1 MITIENFFEAT
12 VGTWHQIAE
21 IPASFTFFFKSGN
34 SEYYTN
40 KDRTVVC
47 RVSDHWG
54 SGIRE
59 CNWYLKGH
67 PRNNS
72 FLFSK
77 RNGGH
82 NFIGI
87 ITLAKLVDISNI

>member
-1 MITIENFFEAT
+1 MITIDNFFEAS
-12 VGTWHQIAE
+12 VGTWHPIDKVPE
-21 IPASFTFFFKSGN
+21 SFTLLFESGN
-34 SEYYTN
+34 SKYYTN
-40 KDRTVVC
+40 KNNTVIC

-77 RNGGH
+77 RNKGTE
-82 NFIGI
+82 FIGI
-87 ITLAKLVDISNI
+87 IKLNKLIDIRNI